1 MDLHILRAV
10 AAIIFFSFFL
20 PGYPLSRS
28 VSNARYVTSRVPAY
42 KEVKDVWK
50 CSCRSNTYIYIN
62 VYIRVFSSLG
72 ILCDFISLALV
83 INCFSIFLFFFYT
96 KGERRPRGGNYLS
109 ILLLER
115 LFSERSLIILIY
127 EKLDRSVKSVRF
139 AKKYLNNCSLAV
151 FRRFEQTFVHYRVFL
166 PWQLFDPPCPL
177 FRRLNFRRTFIAAR
191 ILVCFVIQTW
201 EILLKLIRHFPMYG
215 RGTKRI
221 SKFAKIPLRVINF
234 TNLSPCSI

>member
-1 MDLHILRAV
+1 M
-10 AAIIFFSFFL
+10 FE
-20 PGYPLSRS
+20 S
-28 VSNARYVTSRVPAY
+28 VVVVPIH
-42 KEVKDVWK
+42 
-50 CSCRSNTYIYIN
+50 IYIN

-177 FRRLNFRRTFIAAR
+177 FRRLNFRRTFIVAR
-191 ILVCFVIQTW
+191 ILFVFCNPDVGNFVKIDPTFSYVRARN
-201 EILLKLIRHFPMYG
+201 ETNFKIRENSIAGNKFYKFVSLFNLENKRASGLSVVSNG
-215 RGTKRI
+215 R
-221 SKFAKIPLRVINF
+221 NF
-234 TNLSPCSI
+234 IGFEKNLFS

>member
-50 CSCRSNTYIYIN
+50 CSCRSNTYIYKCIYTCILFPWHSLRF
-62 VYIRVFSSLG
+62 YISRSRHQLFQY
-72 ILCDFISLALV
+72 FP
-83 INCFSIFLFFFYT
+83 FFFYT
-96 KGERRPRGGNYLS
+96 KGERRPRGGNHYLS

-177 FRRLNFRRTFIAAR
+177 FRRLNFRRTFIVAR

-201 EILLKLIRHFPMYG
+201 EILLKLIRHFPTYG

>member
-1 MDLHILRAV
+1 MYIYVYSLPLAFFAILYL
-10 AAIIFFSFFL
+10 SL
-20 PGYPLSRS
+20 PSSRS
-28 VSNARYVTSRVPAY
+28 RHQLFQYFP
-42 KEVKDVWK
+42 
-50 CSCRSNTYIYIN
+50 
-62 VYIRVFSSLG
+62 
-72 ILCDFISLALV
+72 
-83 INCFSIFLFFFYT
+83 FFFYT
-96 KGERRPRGGNYLS
+96 KGERRPRGGNHYLS

-201 EILLKLIRHFPMYG
+201 EILLKLIRHFPTYR